1 MKKIFVTL
9 TALVMMGMMMTS
21 CQKDEGLSK
30 ETFTA
35 TTENGSSKTH
45 LDGLSLKWDDEGESI
60 MVMGENGGMAEYFAT
75 SVTNDNTCATFAC
88 QEGSEVNASAYQI
101 YYPASMMPATATT
114 PQLPAEQ
121 EYAENNVKGFP
132 MYAETQG
139 HAFQFT
145 NLCGLFRLQL
155 QKDDVVVR
163 SISITTDKGV
173 NGAFAVSTSAAGAFQ
188 FEAYTA
194 NDDAQKTVTLD
205 CGNGVSI
212 DELTDFNIY
221 LPVGTYSTFDIT
233 ITATDGSKCVKSLNA
248 GSILTINRNERVTLT
263 REGDALEFVDAF
275 GHLPGLFS
283 VSATKQVYFAKG
295 NLQNLNGQWRFA
307 EHQWDYLGAYS
318 ATAWD
323 LFGWSGDGNYNYG
336 MSTSTSPSS
345 YSGSFANWGT
355 QIGDGETWETL
366 SSAES
371 ENSYSGSSFVDWGT
385 QIGDGETW
393 YTLNND
399 EWYYVLNSRDASKK
413 GVGTVTVVTTVD
425 TNEIHGLILLP
436 DAWTLPAG
444 LTFNSGT
451 GSWTRNPY
459 TAAEWEQMEAAGAV
473 FLPAAGYRD
482 GTELNDVGTYG
493 YYWSSSLGD
502 ESHAYFVGFR
512 KNYVTNYV
520 NAYRYYGRS
529 VRLVQY
535 YQGN

>member
-1 MKKIFVTL
+1 
-9 TALVMMGMMMTS
+9 MMGMMMTS

-30 ETFTA
+30 DTFTA
-35 TTENGSSKTH
+35 TTENGGSKTH
-45 LDGLSLKWDDEGESI
+45 LDGLNLKWDDEGESI
-60 MVMGENGGMAEYFAT
+60 MVIGSNNQRAEYFAT
-75 SVTNDNTCATFAC
+75 SVTNNNTYATFAC
-88 QEGSEVNASAYQI
+88 RAGEDVNAASYQI
-101 YYPASMMPATATT
+101 YYPASMVTANGTIV
-114 PQLPAEQ
+114 LPAEQ

-212 DELTDFNIY
+212 DNLTDFNIY

-233 ITATDGSKCVKSLNA
+233 ITATDGSKCVKSLNGNA
-248 GSILTINRNERVTLT
+248 ITINRNERVTLT
-263 REGDALEFVDAF
+263 REGDALTFIPKDVIN
-275 GHLPGLFS
+275 GLFS
-283 VSATKQVYFAKG
+283 VSRDKVVYFAKG
-295 NLQNLNGQWRFA
+295 NLQNINGEWRFA
-307 EHQWDYLGAYS
+307 EHQYDYLGAYS

-336 MSTSTSPSS
+336 MSTSTADSP

-366 SSAES
+366 S
-371 ENSYSGSSFVDWGT
+371 V
-385 QIGDGETW
+385 
-393 YTLNND
+393 D
-399 EWYYVLNSRDASKK
+399 EWSYVLNSRDASKK
-413 GVGTVTVVTTVD
+413 GLGTVTTD
-425 TNEIHGLILLP
+425 DNQQIHGLILLP

-473 FLPAAGYRD
+473 FLPAAGSRW
-482 GTELNDVGTYG
+482 GTQLSNSWAGG
-493 YYWSSSLGD
+493 YYWSSTPNGGRF
-502 ESHAYFVGFR
+502 AYGMYFLEDVVHDYYFD
-512 KNYVTNYV
+512 
-520 NAYRYYGRS
+520 YRYVGNF
-529 VRLVQY
+529 VRLVQE

>member
-1 MKKIFVTL
+1 M
-9 TALVMMGMMMTS
+9 AAMAMMGMMMTS

-30 ETFTA
+30 DTFTA
-35 TTENGSSKTH
+35 TTENGNSKTH
-45 LDGLSLKWDDEGESI
+45 LDGLNLKWDDAGESI
-60 MVMGENGGMAEYFAT
+60 MVKGANGMMTEYFAI

-88 QEGSEVNASAYQI
+88 QEGEEVDADAYQI
-101 YYPASMMPATATT
+101 YYPASMVTANGTLE
-114 PQLPAEQ
+114 LPAEQ

-323 LFGWSGDGNYNYG
+323 LFGWSGGGNYNYG
-336 MSTSTSPSS
+336 MSTSTDDSP

-366 SSAES
+366 SGAEW
-371 ENSYSGSSFVDWGT
+371 SYVF
-385 QIGDGETW
+385 
-393 YTLNND
+393 
-399 EWYYVLNSRDASKK
+399 NSRDASKK
-413 GVGTVTVVTTVD
+413 GVGTVTVD

-451 GSWTRNPY
+451 GSWTLNQY

-529 VRLVQY
+529 VRLVQE

>member
-1 MKKIFVTL
+1 MKRFFICL
-9 TALVMMGMMMTS
+9 AAMMGMMMTS

-30 ETFTA
+30 DTFTA
-35 TTENGSSKTH
+35 TTENGNSKTH
-45 LDGLSLKWDDEGESI
+45 LDGLNLKWDDEGESI
-60 MVMGENGGMAEYFAT
+60 VVMGSNYQWAEYFAT

-88 QEGSEVNASAYQI
+88 REGEEVNADAYQI
-101 YYPASMMPATATT
+101 YYPASMVTANGTIE
-114 PQLPAEQ
+114 LPAEQ

-221 LPVGTYSTFDIT
+221 LPAGTYSTFDIT
-233 ITATDGSKCVKSLNA
+233 ITATDGSKCVKSLNGNA
-248 GSILTINRNERVTLT
+248 ITINRNERVTLT
-263 REGDALEFVDAF
+263 REGDELEFVSSGNFDYVN
-275 GHLPGLFS
+275 GLFTINRS
-283 VSATKQVYFAKG
+283 GKRVYFAKG
-295 NLQNLNGQWRFA
+295 NLQNINGEWRFA
-307 EHQWDYLGAYS
+307 EHQYDYLDIFS
-318 ATAWD
+318 PIEWE
-323 LFGWSGDGNYNYG
+323 LFGWSTAATNFG
-336 MSTSTSPSS
+336 MSTSTSYSD

-355 QIGDGETWETL
+355 QIGDGETWKTL
-366 SSAES
+366 SGAEWS
-371 ENSYSGSSFVDWGT
+371 
-385 QIGDGETW
+385 
-393 YTLNND
+393 
-399 EWYYVLNSRDASKK
+399 YVLDTRQDAAIKK
-413 GVGTVTVVTTVD
+413 GVATVTTD
-425 TNEIHGLILLP
+425 DNQQIHGLILLP

-451 GSWTRNPY
+451 GSWTLNQY

-473 FLPAAGYRD
+473 FLPAAGCRLGLLPD
-482 GTELNDVGTYG
+482 WMDG
-493 YYWSSSLGD
+493 YYWSSSPYGED
-502 ESHAYFVGFR
+502 KAYGIYFSDDD
-512 KNYVTNYV
+512 V
-520 NAYRYYGRS
+520 NGRDRDDRNLGRS
-529 VRLVQY
+529 VRLVQEY
-535 YQGN
+535 HGN

>member
-121 EYAENNVKGFP
+121 EYVENSVKGFP

-163 SISITTDKGV
+163 SISITTDKAV

-212 DELTDFNIY
+212 DNLTDFNIY

-263 REGDALEFVDAF
+263 REGDALTFIPKDVIN
-275 GHLPGLFS
+275 GLFS
-283 VSATKQVYFAKG
+283 VSSNKVVYFAKG
-295 NLQNLNGQWRFA
+295 NLQNINGEWRFA
-307 EHQWDYLGAYS
+307 EHQYDYLGTYS

-323 LFGWSGDGNYNYG
+323 LFGWSGDDNYNYG
-336 MSTSTSPSS
+336 MSTSVANSP
-345 YSGSFANWGT
+345 YYGSFANWGT
-355 QIGDGETWETL
+355 QIGDGEAWETL
-366 SSAES
+366 S
-371 ENSYSGSSFVDWGT
+371 V
-385 QIGDGETW
+385 
-393 YTLNND
+393 D
-399 EWYYVLNSRDASKK
+399 EWAYVLNGRGASKK
-413 GVGTVTVVTTVD
+413 GLGTVTVVTTDD

-444 LTFNSGT
+444 LRFDSGT
-451 GSWTRNPY
+451 SSWTQNPY

-473 FLPAAGYRD
+473 FLPAAGYRYYIR
-482 GTELNDVGTYG
+482 VGNSGAHG
-493 YYWSSSLGD
+493 YYWSSSPQS
-502 ESHAYFVGFR
+502 ENTAYNMDFSDS
-512 KNYVTNYV
+512 YVDDDANG
-520 NAYRYYGRS
+520 NRNFGHS
-529 VRLVQY
+529 VRLVQEY
-535 YQGN
+535 HGN

>member
-1 MKKIFVTL
+1 MKKVL
-9 TALVMMGMMMTS
+9 LGLAAMAMMGMMMTS

-30 ETFTA
+30 DTFTA
-35 TTENGSSKTH
+35 TTENGNSKTH
-45 LDGLSLKWDDEGESI
+45 LDGLNLKWDDEGESI
-60 MVMGENGGMAEYFAT
+60 MVMGSNYQRAEYFAI

-88 QEGSEVNASAYQI
+88 QEGEEVDADAYQI
-101 YYPASMMPATATT
+101 YYPASMVTANGTIE
-114 PQLPAEQ
+114 LPAEQ

-173 NGAFAVSTSAAGAFQ
+173 NGAFAVSTSAEGAFQ

-233 ITATDGSKCVKSLNA
+233 ITATDGSYCEKSLNGNA
-248 GSILTINRNERVTLT
+248 ITINRNERVTLT
-263 REGDALEFVDAF
+263 REGDALTFIPKDVIN
-275 GHLPGLFS
+275 GLFS
-283 VSATKQVYFAKG
+283 VSRDRVVYFAKG
-295 NLQNLNGQWRFA
+295 NLQNINGEWRFA
-307 EHQWDYLGAYS
+307 EHQYDYLGAYS

-323 LFGWSGDGNYNYG
+323 LFGWSTAATNFG
-336 MSTSTSPSS
+336 MSTSTDGDD
-345 YSGSFANWGT
+345 YSGSFVNWGT

-366 SSAES
+366 SGAEW
-371 ENSYSGSSFVDWGT
+371 SYVF
-385 QIGDGETW
+385 
-393 YTLNND
+393 
-399 EWYYVLNSRDASKK
+399 NSRDASKK
-413 GVGTVTVVTTVD
+413 GVGTVTTD
-425 TNEIHGLILLP
+425 DNQQIHGLILLP

-512 KNYVTNYV
+512 MNYVTNYV

-529 VRLVQY
+529 VRLVQD

>member
-1 MKKIFVTL
+1 MKKVL
-9 TALVMMGMMMTS
+9 WGLAAMAMMGMMMTS

-30 ETFTA
+30 DTFTA
-35 TTENGSSKTH
+35 TTENGNSKTH
-45 LDGLSLKWDDEGESI
+45 LDGLNLKWDDEGESI
-60 MVMGENGGMAEYFAT
+60 MVMGSNYQRAEYFAI
-75 SVTNDNTCATFAC
+75 SVTNDNTCATFTC
-88 QEGSEVNASAYQI
+88 QEGEEVDADAYQI
-101 YYPASMMPATATT
+101 YYPASMVTANGTIE
-114 PQLPAEQ
+114 LPAEQ

-163 SISITTDKGV
+163 SITITTDKGV
-173 NGAFAVSTSAAGAFQ
+173 NGAFAVSTSAEGAFQ

-233 ITATDGSKCVKSLNA
+233 ITATDGSYCEKSLNGNA
-248 GSILTINRNERVTLT
+248 ITINRNERVTLT

-283 VSATKQVYFAKG
+283 ISATRQVYFAKG
-295 NLQNLNGQWRFA
+295 NLQNINGEWRFA
-307 EHQWDYLGAYS
+307 EHQYDYLGAYS

-323 LFGWSGDGNYNYG
+323 LFGWSTAATNFG
-336 MSTSTSPSS
+336 MSTSTDEDD
-345 YSGSFANWGT
+345 YSGSFVKWGT

-366 SSAES
+366 SK
-371 ENSYSGSSFVDWGT
+371 
-385 QIGDGETW
+385 
-393 YTLNND
+393 D
-399 EWYYVLNSRDASKK
+399 EWNYVLNRDASKK
-413 GVGTVTVVTTVD
+413 GVGMVTTD
-425 TNEIHGLILLP
+425 DNQQIHGLILLP

-444 LTFNSGT
+444 LRFVSGT
-451 GSWTRNPY
+451 GLWTSWTRNSY

-482 GTELNDVGTYG
+482 GTELYDVGTG
-493 YYWSSSLGD
+493 GNYWSSTPYLVD
-502 ESHAYFVGFR
+502 YAYFMEF
-512 KNYVTNYV
+512 YESSMHSYQL
-520 NAYRYYGRS
+520 AYRGLGLS

>member
-1 MKKIFVTL
+1 MKKVL
-9 TALVMMGMMMTS
+9 LGLAAMAMMGMMMTS

-30 ETFTA
+30 DTFTA
-35 TTENGSSKTH
+35 TTENGGSKTH
-45 LDGLSLKWDDEGESI
+45 LDGLNLKWDDEGESI
-60 MVMGENGGMAEYFAT
+60 MVMGSNYQRAEYFAI

-88 QEGSEVNASAYQI
+88 QEGEEVDADAYQI
-101 YYPASMMPATATT
+101 YYPASMVTANGTIE
-114 PQLPAEQ
+114 LPVEQ

-163 SISITTDKGV
+163 SISITTNKGV

-221 LPVGTYSTFDIT
+221 LPAGIYSTFDIT
-233 ITATDGSKCVKSLNA
+233 ITATDGSYCEKSLNGNA
-248 GSILTINRNERVTLT
+248 ITINRNERVTLT
-263 REGDALEFVDAF
+263 REGDALTFIPKDVIN
-275 GHLPGLFS
+275 GLFS
-283 VSATKQVYFAKG
+283 VSSNRVVYFAKG
-295 NLQNLNGQWRFA
+295 NLQNINGEWRFA
-307 EHQWDYLGAYS
+307 EHQWDYLGVYS
-318 ATAWD
+318 GTAWD
-323 LFGWSGDGNYNYG
+323 LFGWSTEYVSNFG
-336 MSTSTSPSS
+336 MSTTTVNLHYGLDP
-345 YSGSFANWGT
+345 YSGRF
-355 QIGDGETWETL
+355 I
-366 SSAES
+366 
-371 ENSYSGSSFVDWGT
+371 DWGT

-393 YTLNND
+393 YTLSYN
-399 EWYYVLNSRDASKK
+399 EWIYLLNTRQDAAIKR
-413 GVGTVTVVTTVD
+413 GVGTVTIG

-451 GSWTRNPY
+451 GSWTLNQY

-473 FLPAAGYRD
+473 FLPAAGSRY
-482 GTELNDVGTYG
+482 GTELHEVGAYGSYWSTSSFSEDFAYYMNFYNYDVGG
-493 YYWSSSLGD
+493 G
-502 ESHAYFVGFR
+502 GR
-512 KNYVTNYV
+512 C
-520 NAYRYYGRS
+520 YRYYGHS
-529 VRLVQY
+529 VRLVQDY
-535 YQGN
+535 